1 MLHLKISRLKI
12 KNFQPNMKIVKQT
25 KVRIIMI
32 TCYLAPMEGLTT
44 YIYRN
49 AYNRYFGGID
59 KYFTPFISSRKMNSR
74 EINEILPEH
83 NEGMNVVPQ
92 ILTNHAE
99 DFLQITEQIAAL
111 GYKSVNLNLGCP
123 SGTVTAKGR
132 GAGFLGV
139 PDQLDEFLY
148 NIFEKSS
155 LNISIK
161 TRIGISSEEEWN
173 GLLSI
178 YSKYPIDE
186 LIIHPRLQQEQYK
199 GTPHKSAYKK
209 AKDTLQIPL
218 CYNGDIHSP
227 QDFTT
232 LLSEIPAV
240 SRIMFG
246 RGILKDP
253 FLVHKLHC
261 DLSAVPDKGTIKAFH
276 NELFTRYTEIMS
288 GDTPVLYKMK
298 DLWTYLSQSF
308 TSSKKYLKKIR
319 KANNFADYNAA
330 VDSLLREQE
339 LLVDIRKNNA

>member
-1 MLHLKISRLKI
+1 
-12 KNFQPNMKIVKQT
+12 
-25 KVRIIMI
+25 MI
-32 TCYLAPMEGLTT
+32 TCCLAPMEGLTT

-59 KYFTPFISSRKMNSR
+59 GYFTPFISSRKMNSR

-99 DFLQITEQIAAL
+99 EFLQITEQIAAF

-139 PDQLDEFLY
+139 PEQLDEFLY
-148 NIFEKSS
+148 TIFEKSP
-155 LNISIK
+155 LRISIK
-161 TRIGISSEEEWN
+161 TRIGVSSEEEWDR
-173 GLLSI
+173 LLTI
-178 YSKYPIDE
+178 YSKYPIEE
-186 LIIHPRLQQEQYK
+186 LIIHPRLKQEQYK
-199 GTPHKSAYKK
+199 GTPHKNAYKK
-209 AKDTLQIPL
+209 ALDTLQIPL

-227 QDFTT
+227 EDFTT

-240 SRIMFG
+240 SRIMLG

-253 FLVHKLHC
+253 FLVHKLRG
-261 DLSAVPDKGTIKAFH
+261 DLGTVPDKDTIKAFH
-276 NELFTRYTEIMS
+276 NEIFTRYTEIMS
-288 GDTPVLYKMK
+288 GETPVLYKMK

-308 TSSKKYLKKIR
+308 TSPEKYLKKIR
-319 KANNFADYNAA
+319 KANNFADYKAA

-339 LLVDIRKNNA
+339 ILS

>member
-1 MLHLKISRLKI
+1 
-12 KNFQPNMKIVKQT
+12 
-25 KVRIIMI
+25 MI

-59 KYFTPFISSRKMNSR
+59 RYFTPFISSRKMNSR
-74 EINEILPEH
+74 EISEILPEH

-99 DFLQITEQIAAL
+99 EFLRITEQIAAF

-139 PDQLDEFLY
+139 PEQLDEFLY
-148 NIFEKSS
+148 TIFEKSP
-155 LNISIK
+155 LRISIK
-161 TRIGISSEEEWN
+161 TRIGISSEDEWDR
-173 GLLSI
+173 LLSI
-178 YSKYPIDE
+178 YSKYPIEE

-199 GTPHKSAYKK
+199 GTPHKSAYQK
-209 AKDTLQIPL
+209 AQDTLQFPL

-227 QDFTT
+227 ENFAT
-232 LLSEIPAV
+232 LLSEFSAV
-240 SRIMFG
+240 SCLMLG

-253 FLVHKLHC
+253 FLVHKLRG
-261 DLSAVPDKGTIKAFH
+261 DLSAVPNNDTIKSFH

-288 GDTPVLYKMK
+288 GETPVLYKMK

-308 TSSKKYLKKIR
+308 TAYEKYLKKIR
-319 KANNFADYNAA
+319 KANNFADYKAA

-339 LLVDIRKNNA
+339 LLR